1 MLSAAWRWLFRLP
14 EDRGATFLLLLVNL
28 FGTVYGYWW
37 YREQLAATPLGAW
50 PVVPDSPTATALFAL
65 FLAAVL
71 RGREI
76 PPLAAFAFL
85 TSVKYG
91 LWTPAVMAHYW
102 LTAGQATFES
112 IHLSLSHLGMALEAF
127 IYMRAFPPRRAS
139 VLVAGAWLGL
149 NDFADYALGFH
160 PFLPVA
166 GPAAEAF
173 AAGAAALASLLAV
186 LAAWREAGRGRE
198 E

>member
-14 EDRGATFLLLLVNL
+14 EDRRATFLLLLVNL

-37 YREQLAATPLGAW
+37 YRDQLAATPIRAW
-50 PVVPDSPTATALFAL
+50 PVVPDSPTATGLFAL
-65 FLAAVL
+65 FLAALL

-76 PPLAAFAFL
+76 PPLSAFAFL
-85 TSVKYG
+85 SSVKYG

-102 LTAGQATFES
+102 VTAGRATFES

-127 IYMRAFPPRRAS
+127 IYMRAFPPRRPS
-139 VLVAGAWLGL
+139 VLLAGAWLL
-149 NDFADYALGFH
+149 FNDFADYALGFH

-166 GPAAEAF
+166 GPAAASF
-173 AAGAAALASLLAV
+173 AAAAAVLLS
-186 LAAWREAGRGRE
+186 LAAVWAGWREAPRGRE
-198 E
+198 H

>member
-1 MLSAAWRWLFRLP
+1 MRSARWLFRLP
-14 EDRGATFLLLLVNL
+14 EHRGATFLLLLVNG

-37 YREQLAATPLGAW
+37 YRDQLAATPVLAW

-76 PPLAAFAFL
+76 PALSAFAFL

-91 LWTPAVMAHYW
+91 LWTPAVMAQYW
-102 LTAGQATFES
+102 LATGRATFES
-112 IHLSLSHLGMALEAF
+112 VHLSLSHLGMALETF
-127 IYMRAFPPRRAS
+127 IYMRAFPPRRAA
-139 VLVAGAWLGL
+139 VLVAGAWLGF

-160 PFLPVA
+160 PVLPVP
-166 GPAAEAF
+166 GPDGEAF
-173 AAGAAALASLLAV
+173 AAAAAALLSLLAV
-186 LAAWREAGRGRE
+186 LAAWREARSERE